1 MNKEEI
7 DYKDLSKKQLD
18 NLKEI
23 YIESRLNSMSEEDL
37 RHFVKEIIQ
46 GHVGGTF
53 GNQEDIEVWKEMKE
67 HFEEDFH
74 SKLQFVIKDSGGE
87 EVSVEQKEFA
97 RRLANSHKR
106 VYSR

>member
-46 GHVGGTF
+46 VQVRGTV
-53 GNQEDIEVWKEMKE
+53 GNQEEREVWKEMKE
-67 HFEEDFH
+67 HFAEDFH
-74 SKLQFVIKDSGGE
+74 SKIQFVIKDSGGE
-87 EVSVEQKEFA
+87 EVSVEQKEFE
-97 RRLANSHKR
+97 RRLE
-106 VYSR
+106 